1 MDYNLLNQYG
11 IIILIIIFI
20 CINIYYKNIINIL
33 ILLVSYLALRNMM
46 EENHAILVAY
56 IITLVY
62 GTAKNFHLLENFK
75 AVVYN
80 KININDIKTKED
92 SDSNTI
98 SLTNLDIKNNTKPSP
113 STIDLLAKKNNDSVI
128 SEELINQFINKV
140 KDIDNL
146 LIVKTKRNI
155 YDLKPTIKKMRK
167 NRIETMKKKLNVSK
181 IVKPIII
188 SNDNFIVDGHYRW
201 FVRKNLIETNTNGL
215 SENELYEENINIIM
229 IDYNIKDLL
238 RKLKEFKIKYNEEY
252 LSKSVI
258 DIHKLKEG
266 KTLIKNLKRDIS
278 LLEQNY
284 EMINNLKIV

>member
-155 YDLKPTIKKMRK
+155 YDLKPTIKKIKK

>member
-1 MDYNLLNQYG
+1 
-11 IIILIIIFI
+11 
-20 CINIYYKNIINIL
+20 
-33 ILLVSYLALRNMM
+33 MM

>member
-1 MDYNLLNQYG
+1 
-11 IIILIIIFI
+11 
-20 CINIYYKNIINIL
+20 
-33 ILLVSYLALRNMM
+33 M

>member
-1 MDYNLLNQYG
+1 MYYNLLNQYG

-46 EENHAILVAY
+46 EENHAILAAY

-62 GTAKNFHLLENFK
+62 GTSKNFHLLENFK
-75 AVVYN
+75 TVVYN
-80 KININDIKTKED
+80 KININGIKKSQE

-98 SLTNLDIKNNTKPSP
+98 SLTNLDIKKTKPSP

-215 SENELYEENINIIM
+215 SENELYDENVNIIM

-238 RKLKEFKIKYNEEY
+238 IKLKEFNIKYNEDY

-266 KTLIKNLKRDIS
+266 KHLIKNLKRDIS

>member
-11 IIILIIIFI
+11 IILLIIIFI

>member
-1 MDYNLLNQYG
+1 MYYNLLNQYG

-46 EENHAILVAY
+46 EENHAILASY

-62 GTAKNFHLLENFK
+62 GTSKNFHLLENFK
-75 AVVYN
+75 TVVYN
-80 KININDIKTKED
+80 KININGIKKSQE

-98 SLTNLDIKNNTKPSP
+98 SLTNLDIKKTKPSP

-215 SENELYEENINIIM
+215 SENELYDENVNIIM

-238 RKLKEFKIKYNEEY
+238 IKLKEFNIKYNEDY

-266 KTLIKNLKRDIS
+266 KHLIKNLKRDIS